1 MPDAFPAATLPIYPS
16 LEQAP
21 SMLACIF
28 SGLDLEK
35 FEITEMLITTDTHC
49 SKDLHYN
56 ILHTRILLESVSRGF
71 SVSGSGPMLL
81 VMNLTS
87 LKIATSLS
95 SASLR
100 TFQLLS
106 ASSDMSSSLIRSLS
120 HTQIR
125 NHSGL
130 NMNV

>member
-1 MPDAFPAATLPIYPS
+1 
-16 LEQAP
+16 
-21 SMLACIF
+21 MLACIF